1 MVGTVVT
8 MPDTRRWSDSLYSLF
23 RSTIGHYQPARQRDA
38 LMMVLA
44 FGSGSLDAISFLA
57 LGKVFA
63 SVITGN
69 LVLLGVGIVDQR
81 DGNAL
86 HAGLAIAAY
95 LIGVAVGV
103 RLSGRAVD
111 GQPLWPRPVTVAL
124 YVELVLLAGLVVGWE
139 LSGGHPGGGAQLVL
153 LVVVTAAMGVQ
164 SAAVNRL
171 GATEFGTTYLTG
183 TLVKAVTELTLGP
196 RRKVGIKLV
205 ALSGV
210 LAGALAG
217 AGLFESVPRLA
228 PVLALVLLGLVV
240 VAATVLGR
248 QPAWTGVGALE

>member
-1 MVGTVVT
+1 MVSTVLAVS
-8 MPDTRRWSDSLYSLF
+8 R
-23 RSTIGHYQPARQRDA
+23 YQPARQRDA
-38 LMMVLA
+38 LMVILA
-44 FGSGSLDAISFLA
+44 FSTGSLDAISFLA

-69 LVLLGVGIVDQR
+69 LVLLGLGIVDQR
-81 DGNAL
+81 DGNVL
-86 HAGLAIAAY
+86 HAGLAIAGY
-95 LIGVAVGV
+95 LIGVAVGA

-124 YVELVLLAGLVVGWE
+124 SVELVLLGGLVAGWE
-139 LSGGHPGGGAQLVL
+139 LSGGHPGGAGQLVL
-153 LVVVTAAMGVQ
+153 LVVVTTAMGLQ

-171 GATEFGTTYLTG
+171 GVTEFGTTYLTS
-183 TLVKAVTELTLGP
+183 TLVRAVTELTLGP

-228 PVLALVLLGLVV
+228 PVLALVLVGLVV
-240 VAATVLGR
+240 AVTAVLGG
-248 QPAWTGVGALE
+248 QPTWAGPAPVD